1 MPVNFGSGLGYL
13 ARKRQEEARKKEL
26 RAQRAHAE
34 KMESA
39 RTAREFA
46 APVWREE
53 IARGRLS
60 ELPALQEMSLASQRE
75 GRAKKHEIRAEKQEG
90 RSAAQAKRVGEE
102 FKIKIQQVYDAENVV
117 RIKRELM
124 AGRDPRM
131 IPLVGGGVFAE
142 DGRPGRYASLLM
154 EAKSASLQD
163 HQKKLRN
170 AQIITTGKGFR
181 KRHLGVQYDREKA
194 QREQEYIAQEPQ
206 STTRRGGGTTK
217 TKALHP
223 YWLCTSGAGGKKRC
237 ANKEVLL
244 NTATDIEK
252 TAVAKYQR
260 VRVGNAKLQR
270 ALAKAEKLS
279 GDKLAKQQK
288 KITVLQ
294 GQLDLD
300 LNAAEVRSVSDA
312 NQRQLNT
319 LRTVASRSGARTWT
333 GSDPENEDRLR
344 GAALTRALQ
353 QAGGAGKVYGKMTND
368 GARAAIATH
377 VKSRRAF
384 YFKKVSGKLKD
395 GTTGQVWP
403 QKAIEW
409 SRVESRRLLGKYHLA
424 YRSLGGSMARERR

>member
-90 RSAAQAKRVGEE
+90 RSAAQAKRVGED

-117 RIKRELM
+117 RIKRALM
-124 AGRDPRM
+124 AGTDPKN
-131 IPLVGGGVFAE
+131 LQLAGGWLGE
-142 DGRPGRYASLLM
+142 GRFNNLLM

-170 AQIITTGKGFR
+170 AQIITKDKRFR
-181 KRHLGVQYDREKA
+181 KRRLDVQYDREKA
-194 QREQEYIAQEPQ
+194 QREQKYIAQEPQ

-223 YWLCTSGAGGKKRC
+223 YWLCTSSAGGKKKC
-237 ANKEVLL
+237 ANKKVLL

-260 VRVGNAKLQR
+260 VRMGNAKLQR

-279 GDKLAKQQK
+279 GDKLAKQQET
-288 KITVLQ
+288 ITVLQ

-333 GSDPENEDRLR
+333 GSDPQNEDRLR

-368 GARAAIATH
+368 SARAAIAAH

-403 QKAIEW
+403 PKAIEW
-409 SRVESRRLLGKYHLA
+409 SRVESTRLLGKYHIA